1 MLPPRD
7 NLMDI
12 TRTLTDTRTRMIA
25 NEKRMAKVEDSI
37 DGLKSKVQM
46 WNGAVIACLVLLPF
60 WFDLLGQ

>member
-7 NLMDI
+7 NFIDLSREI
-12 TRTLTDTRTRMIA
+12 TETKTRMIA

-46 WNGAVIACLVLLPF
+46 WNGAVIAGLVLLPF
-60 WFDLLGQ
+60 WFDLLGR